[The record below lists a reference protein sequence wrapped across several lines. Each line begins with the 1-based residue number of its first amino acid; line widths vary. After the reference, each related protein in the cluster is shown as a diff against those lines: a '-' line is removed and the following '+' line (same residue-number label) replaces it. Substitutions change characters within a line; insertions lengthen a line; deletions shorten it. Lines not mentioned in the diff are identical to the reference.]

1 MPQAISRRVLRGLIG
16 CAMRRGVPRSDAE
29 DIVLHAY
36 EKAASAYDP
45 SRGSLESLLQRTV
58 ERATVDWWR
67 RNRAWSK
74 VAERLSAQADVIQL
88 STVDPTAQHRAHTH
102 QQALLERLTPDERK
116 VFAAWALQR
125 HLPQGELTA
134 ARAAATLGVS
144 VPAYNNA
151 KKRLARRVRTV
162 LDELGLTPRDLWTVA
177 EDEGP
182 RRHHA

>member
-1 MPQAISRRVLRGLIG
+1 MPQSISRRALRGLIG
-16 CAMRRGVPRSDAE
+16 RVMRRGVPRSDAE

-36 EKAASAYDP
+36 EKAAPVHDP
-45 SRGSLESLLQRTV
+45 ARGSLESLLHRTV
-58 ERATVDWWR
+58 DRDTVDWWR

-74 VAERLSAQADVIQL
+74 VAQRLSAQADVVQL
-88 STVDPTAQHRAHTH
+88 HVVDPAAQRRAHGH
-102 QQALLERLTPDERK
+102 QQALLERLSPQERK

-134 ARAAATLGVS
+134 SRAAATLGVS
-144 VPAYNNA
+144 VPEYNNA
-151 KKRLARRVRTV
+151 KKRLARRVRVV

>member
-1 MPQAISRRVLRGLIG
+1 MPHTISRRVIRGLIG

-45 SRGSLESLLQRTV
+45 SRGTLESLLQRTV
-58 ERATVDWWR
+58 ERATIDWWR
-67 RNRAWSK
+67 KNRAWSR
-74 VAERLSAQADVIQL
+74 VTERLSAQADVIKL
-88 STVDPTAQHRAHTH
+88 TTVDPAAQHRAHRH
-102 QQALLERLTPDERK
+102 QQALLERLTPEERR

-134 ARAAATLGVS
+134 ARAAATLGLS

-151 KKRLARRVRTV
+151 KKRLARRVRVV